1 MANATFRQT
10 ISSTNNAI
18 TVISEEYNKALLE
31 LRQEMELNSEKI
43 NKILQHI
50 PAAFQKSSREDGTS
64 KNSRKCPR
72 TDDDVDQTT
81 FDVTEGTK
89 DVDANIVIPLATRKS
104 TENMFWLYLSGF
116 NPKATDENIRELVQ
130 RNLNTDATVE
140 VHKLVPKET
149 WLNGNILDTEL
160 TDQYIVYRC
169 DRNNLTSQYLRGG
182 GVLIGIKKGIES
194 STVYVHGADRLEQ
207 IAVRAT
213 CESTGFVICAI
224 YLPPNTD
231 LSLYEQHA
239 FYVNELYNKF
249 GDRDRVVVLGDYNLS
264 LLRWSLD
271 EEVGCLL
278 PNNASSEHEHL
289 LVETMIAS
297 GLQQINFL
305 TNLHGKLLDL
315 AFVSCANDCEIL
327 APPSPLMKLDH
338 HNFSFILKIEVPQCV
353 HMIDDAE
360 IFYDFNRCNFR
371 ELSAEITRINWV
383 EILAHG
389 TLDETIEK
397 FYYELD
403 TIFRYLVP
411 RRKRRYQ
418 SNNKQPWWNGELRNL
433 RNRLRKARKRFFRTK
448 NLDDKLLVRDLEHQF
463 ELLNASCFRLYVS
476 RMEINLKAVPKQ
488 FWSHL
493 RNKTSSRGIPVSV
506 HYRHQSSSTVSD
518 SANLFSSF
526 FQSVLSN
533 NSPPLSESYL
543 SSLPTYSLSIPAFA
557 FTEREVYN
565 NQRMVLDVLY
575 PSVKHIIFT
584 DQHGQT

>member
-1 MANATFRQT
+1 MNEVVILASAAIEIINESYNLTTNHRQ
-10 ISSTNNAI
+10 N
-18 TVISEEYNKALLE
+18 E
-31 LRQEMELNSEKI
+31 
-43 NKILQHI
+43 
-50 PAAFQKSSREDGTS
+50 
-64 KNSRKCPR
+64 
-72 TDDDVDQTT
+72 
-81 FDVTEGTK
+81 
-89 DVDANIVIPLATRKS
+89 
-104 TENMFWLYLSGF
+104 
-116 NPKATDENIRELVQ
+116 
-130 RNLNTDATVE
+130 
-140 VHKLVPKET
+140 ET

-160 TDQYIVYRC
+160 TDQYIIYRC
-169 DRNNLTSQYLRGG
+169 DRNNLTSQYLHGG
-182 GVLIGIKKGIES
+182 GVLIGIKKGIKS

-207 IAVRAT
+207 IAVRVT
-213 CESTGFVICAI
+213 CESTTFVICAI

-231 LSLYEQHA
+231 LSLYEQHV
-239 FYVNELYNKF
+239 FCVNELYNKF

-289 LVETMIAS
+289 LVATMIAS

-315 AFVSCANDCEIL
+315 AFVSEIL
-327 APPSPLMKLDH
+327 APPLPLMKLDH
-338 HNFSFILKIEVPQCV
+338 HHFPFILKIEVPQCV

-371 ELSAEITRINWV
+371 ELSAEIIRINWV
-383 EILAHG
+383 EILALG
-389 TLDETIEK
+389 TLDEAIEK

-403 TIFRYLVP
+403 AIFRYLVP
-411 RRKRRYQ
+411 RRKRRCQ
-418 SNNKQPWWNGELRNL
+418 SNNNQPWWNGELRNL

-476 RMEINLKAVPKQ
+476 RMEINLKADPKQ
-488 FWSHL
+488 FWSH
-493 RNKTSSRGIPVSV
+493 PVSV
-506 HYRHQSSSTVSD
+506 HYRHQSSSTFSD

-526 FQSVLSN
+526 IQSVLSN

-543 SSLPTYSLSIPAFA
+543 SSLPTYSLSIPATA

-565 NQRMVLDVLY
+565 NLRQVD
-575 PSVKHIIFT
+575 
-584 DQHGQT
+584 G